1 MSKNNVSHQDIV
13 DSLSKYTPKQAAIIF
28 ADWILHYKIHVK
40 ITKERKTRLGDYRPP
55 QRGYGHKIS
64 INHSLNP
71 YQFAI
76 TFAHEVAHLVV
87 WDQFQNKVAPHGKEW
102 KQQFG
107 NFLQLLLNHNVFPED
122 LIEAVTRHRKKPSAS
137 SGNDVQLKKALM
149 KYDKEEENENETL
162 FLDDLN
168 DGDTFIL
175 ENHGIFIRNKKLRK
189 YYLCTEKSTGKQF
202 RINSLAKVSL
212 V

>member
-55 QRGYGHKIS
+55 QRGHGHKIS

-149 KYDKEEENENETL
+149 KYDKAEENENETL

-168 DGDTFIL
+168 DGDAFIL

>member
-1 MSKNNVSHQDIV
+1 MSQNNVSHQDIV
-13 DSLSKYTPKQAAIIF
+13 DRLSKYTPEKAAQIF

-40 ITKERKTRLGDYRPP
+40 ITKDRKTRLGDYRPP
-55 QRGYGHKIS
+55 QRGHGHKIS

-87 WDQFQNKVAPHGKEW
+87 WDQFQNKVTPHGKEW

-107 NFLQLLLNHNVFPED
+107 HFLQLLLNQNIFPDD
-122 LIEAVTRHRKKPSAS
+122 LVDPVSHHRKKPSAS
-137 SGNDVQLKKALM
+137 SGNDIQLKKALM
-149 KYDKEEENENETL
+149 KYDKEENIDSDFV
-162 FLDDLN
+162 FLDDLS
-168 DGDTFIL
+168 DGDTFTL
-175 ENHGIFIRNKKLRK
+175 ENHGVFIRNKKLRK
-189 YYLCTEKSTGKQF
+189 YYLCTEKLTGKQF
-202 RINSLAKVSL
+202 RINSLAKVSP